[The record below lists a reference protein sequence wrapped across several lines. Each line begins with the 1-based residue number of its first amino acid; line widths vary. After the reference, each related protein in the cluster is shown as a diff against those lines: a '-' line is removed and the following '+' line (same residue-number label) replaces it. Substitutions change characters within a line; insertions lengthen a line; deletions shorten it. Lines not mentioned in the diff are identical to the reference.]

1 METVNQVWKGLVR
14 ETICLKNI
22 DRLNFITELP
32 NRIVLN
38 FLVKQGIAIDT
49 KGAQMVVDNFLGGVK
64 TCEGIITQ
72 NEFSKLF
79 LKGIFK

>member
-49 KGAQMVVDNFLGGVK
+49 KGA
-64 TCEGIITQ
+64 
-72 NEFSKLF
+72 
-79 LKGIFK
+79 